1 MIIFMDLINNIASLF
16 KVFNDVKTFPKKE
29 REKYHAIM
37 EENFQLIQSVLNMV
51 IVRLGDILIET
62 DEVTFKR
69 EVINLGNY
77 NDWLEVER
85 QFRLCNSLRQA
96 RRETEDLWSVVKGKI
111 SAKQW
116 DEFMSLISNVLDYEG
131 ESASYISQKF
141 NDFSNQSH
149 SKSMND
155 LKDEISKMRTQ
166 LMTERR
172 ALIELEV
179 NMYNLV

>member
-1 MIIFMDLINNIASLF
+1 M
-16 KVFNDVKTFPKKE
+16 
-29 REKYHAIM
+29 
-37 EENFQLIQSVLNMV
+37 
-51 IVRLGDILIET
+51 
-62 DEVTFKR
+62 
-69 EVINLGNY
+69 
-77 NDWLEVER
+77 
-85 QFRLCNSLRQA
+85 RQA
-96 RRETEDLWSVVKGKI
+96 RRETEDLWSIVKGKI

-149 SKSMND
+149 SKSMNG

-179 NMYNLV
+179 KMYNLV